1 MVYLRSGNGCGIAK
15 EAGTKKAVVLMS
27 DEGRCPLCDVK
38 AVPEADG
45 PWEAGQRLSN
55 HRFSESTKCLFCPA
69 DRKLSYPFNFPH
81 TTPTATRA

>member
-55 HRFSESTKCLFCPA
+55 HRFLGINKMFILPGG
-69 DRKLSYPFNFPH
+69 P
-81 TTPTATRA
+81 